1 MHRLCWVC
9 PTLVQTPHETSW
21 MRLPGSA
28 APQALRGH
36 PSPSLDSCGFLMS
49 SSNNLQLVPWVS
61 FEEMVTCSDGPMPT
75 RPTYDSI
82 TWARS
87 ESNAI
92 KSEEKWIVERK
103 VLSKTLKVL
112 TSRIEL
118 SSEEKIA
125 KEGKQRSFKDSF
137 LSMLTKMKSNES
149 TLLFLIY
156 SNCMVRQ
163 AQSPWSKFILIKKRK
178 NKETR
183 RR

>member
-36 PSPSLDSCGFLMS
+36 PSPSLYSCGFFMS

-118 SSEEKIA
+118 SSDKKKVYVIPPTNSYSKQQVA
-125 KEGKQRSFKDSF
+125 FDSNLSKEGKQ
-137 LSMLTKMKSNES
+137 
-149 TLLFLIY
+149 
-156 SNCMVRQ
+156 
-163 AQSPWSKFILIKKRK
+163 KFQRFFPFNAYK
-178 NKETR
+178 NKK
-183 RR
+183 